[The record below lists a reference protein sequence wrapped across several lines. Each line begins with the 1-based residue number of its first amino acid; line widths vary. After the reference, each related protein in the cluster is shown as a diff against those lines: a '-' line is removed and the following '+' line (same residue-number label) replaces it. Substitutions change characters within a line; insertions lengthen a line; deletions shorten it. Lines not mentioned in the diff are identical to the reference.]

1 MIQTKFNRLLVL
13 SKGQPLKYKS
23 GTKNTWVCQCDCG
36 NITTVITSKL
46 KSGAIKSCG
55 CLKDETNRINSQT
68 TIEKRMKD
76 NATLNIVIGTYKYN
90 ALARDLEF
98 ELTPQE
104 CENLF
109 QSNCHYCGSPPSNIQ
124 KNRTKSY
131 VYSGIDRI
139 DNTLGYFPQ
148 NVVPCCKT
156 CNKAKGTQSYED
168 FKKWINNLTMFNIER
183 IKHELKSKPNNG
195 TGMQEN
201 TQAKSTNNSVSLNEY
216 LDFTNG
222 TAIYP
227 EAGSGSNL
235 ELYYLSLGLVSEAGE
250 VAGKVKKLIRDGKY
264 DPAGIVKELGDV
276 FWYAVRLVDAVGY
289 SPDDALTINMA
300 KLSQRKENNTISGS
314 GDER

>member
-139 DNTLGYFPQ
+139 DNTLGYSPQ

-216 LDFTNG
+216 LEFTNG

-250 VAGKVKKLIRDGKY
+250 VAGKVKKLIRDGVY
-264 DPAGIVKELGDV
+264 DQGGMIKEIGDV
-276 FWYAVRLVDAVGY
+276 FWYAVRLCDAVGY
-289 SPDDALTINMA
+289 SPTDALTINMS
-300 KLSQRKENNTISGS
+300 KLSKRKEAGTISGN